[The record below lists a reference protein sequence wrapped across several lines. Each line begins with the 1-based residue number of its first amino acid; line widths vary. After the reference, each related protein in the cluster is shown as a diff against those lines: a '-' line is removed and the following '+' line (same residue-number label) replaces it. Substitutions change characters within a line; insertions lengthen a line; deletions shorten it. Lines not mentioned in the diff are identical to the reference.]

1 LGPRWLA
8 AADRQG
14 MADPVV
20 LVGSTPVVV
29 GSLVVGGSLVVVVA
43 SVVVGAAV
51 VVGAVVGGAAVV
63 VGPVTGGWVLVTPRV
78 ENASLLVVVPAL
90 AGAVAGPPALV
101 GLLRAPGPVAAVG
114 VERLGVVVGSRG
126 PVGAVD
132 TDLGAGWVGT
142 VARAKAGIRRS
153 GEDWGGRMAEA
164 TRAARTPLVSPTATS
179 SSLQGHR
186 DVGRCRGRARR
197 RCRGRDVRR
206 CRGAGVDMGR
216 VPVRLPV
223 EADTAHFLGALPGR
237 IPLRRWPHSP

>member
-1 LGPRWLA
+1 LEPRWPL

-43 SVVVGAAV
+43 SVVVGGAAV

-78 ENASLLVVVPAL
+78 ANASVLVVGPAL
-90 AGAVAGPPALV
+90 AGAAAGPPALV

-114 VERLGVVVGSRG
+114 VERLGVVGARG
-126 PVGAVD
+126 PAGAVD

-142 VARAKAGIRRS
+142 VARAKAGTRRS

-186 DVGRCRGRARR
+186 DVGRCRGRARG

-206 CRGAGVDMGR
+206 CRGAGVDIAQG
-216 VPVRLPV
+216 
-223 EADTAHFLGALPGR
+223 PG
-237 IPLRRWPHSP
+237 STSC

>member
-29 GSLVVGGSLVVVVA
+29 VGSVVGGWVLVVVA
-43 SVVVGAAV
+43 SVVVVGAAV
-51 VVGAVVGGAAVV
+51 VVGS
-63 VGPVTGGWVLVTPRV
+63 VTGGWVLVAPTV
-78 ENASLLVVVPAL
+78 ENASVLVVGPAL
-90 AGAVAGPPALV
+90 AGAAAGPPALV

-114 VERLGVVVGSRG
+114 VERLGVVVGTRG
-126 PVGAVD
+126 PVGGVD
-132 TDLGAGWVGT
+132 TDLGAGWVRT
-142 VARAKAGIRRS
+142 VARAKAGVRRS

-186 DVGRCRGRARR
+186 DVGRCRGRTCG
-197 RCRGRDVRR
+197 RCRGRDGRR
-206 CRGAGVDMGR
+206 CRGGGVGMGR
-216 VPVRLPV
+216 VPVRRPV
-223 EADTAHFLGALPGR
+223 AGDIAHFLGALPGR
-237 IPLRRWPHSP
+237 IPLRRWARSS

>member
-1 LGPRWLA
+1 
-8 AADRQG
+8 

-29 GSLVVGGSLVVVVA
+29 GSLVGGSVLVVVA
-43 SVVVGAAV
+43 SVVVGGAAV
-51 VVGAVVGGAAVV
+51 VVGPVVGGAAVV

-78 ENASLLVVVPAL
+78 KNASVLVVGPAL
-90 AGAVAGPPALV
+90 AGVAAGPPALV

-114 VERLGVVVGSRG
+114 VERLGVVVGARD
-126 PVGAVD
+126 PAGAVD

-142 VARAKAGIRRS
+142 VARAKAGTRRS

-186 DVGRCRGRARR
+186 DVGRCRGRARG

-206 CRGAGVDMGR
+206 CRGAGVDIGQGSR
-216 VPVRLPV
+216 F
-223 EADTAHFLGALPGR
+223 DFL
-237 IPLRRWPHSP
+237 LRPTRPTP